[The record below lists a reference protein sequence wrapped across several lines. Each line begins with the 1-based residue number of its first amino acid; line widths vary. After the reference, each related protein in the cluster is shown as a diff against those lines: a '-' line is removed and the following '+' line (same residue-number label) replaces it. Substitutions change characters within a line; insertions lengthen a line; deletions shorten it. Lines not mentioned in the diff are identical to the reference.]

1 MEFIGWGFRGW
12 EGGKEKEAAEIFLK
26 PGAAHEKF
34 LKPLETSLET
44 RRHSREIL
52 ETTENKKIL
61 LVFLKTFYFL
71 VVSRISREW
80 RLVSRV
86 VSSGFKRFQGNTG
99 GSVHKVGQGYE

>member
-34 LKPLETSLET
+34 LKPVLKPGVTLEKFLKPQK
-44 RRHSREIL
+44 I
-52 ETTENKKIL
+52 KKII

-71 VVSRISREW
+71 LVSRISREW